1 MKTKKISIL
10 LLIIA
15 LKVSITTVF
24 SQVVINEVMA
34 YSAGNQGLIIFNGN
48 SGNEYVE
55 LYNPS
60 CSSVDVS
67 GYFIGN
73 RQEFSGSSGGG
84 FRIPNV
90 PASIIPPNGHLVL
103 GTSTSSADPNSVDIK
118 IPSYTYCQNSASK
131 NFILANADGWVALYD
146 ASGTPVDAIYW
157 SSAATNISSANDYA
171 GIPCTPTGS
180 PAGVVLESAQ
190 QINSGFPGVLQYVGN
205 TTSLGK
211 TYSRVPDGGAW
222 VRDVTASIND
232 LTVGNCNGGTCVT
245 AATFSITSAVVHPTC
260 GNPNGSITITP
271 TSPGT
276 YTYTWTPNVST
287 TSSANSLAAGSYS
300 IQIDKNGC
308 TKDTTIVLTNSS
320 FPTAILSTP
329 TNPNCGSSDGQIV
342 LGAVTGGVAPY
353 QYNFNGLGY
362 SATSTY
368 SNLAAN
374 SYSLIVKDVNG
385 CTYTAPNIVLSSSNG
400 PTAIISTPTNP
411 SCGASN
417 GQVSLGSV
425 TGGTGPYQY
434 NFNGLGLSST
444 TLYTNLSASS
454 YTLIINDANGC
465 SYTAPNIVLTSG
477 NGPTGIVVT
486 PTNTGCG
493 APTGQVSIGTVTGG
507 TSPYQYNFNG
517 LGLST
522 TTNYS
527 NLAANSYT
535 LVIQDNNGCSYTA
548 PNVVISSANGPTA
561 IVVTPTNT
569 GCGAPTGQ
577 VTLGTVTGG
586 TAPYQY
592 NFSGLGLSS
601 TTTYSNLVA
610 GPYTLTVQDN
620 NGCTFSAPIIT
631 ISSATGPTAIATTKT
646 NETCTL
652 ANGQI
657 SMSTVTGGLAPYTY
671 NFNNLGFSS
680 TTTYSNLAAGTYT
693 LIVQDNNGCAYTAS
707 TISLTNTAGPTAAVV
722 TSTDESCS
730 LANGQVNIGAITGGI
745 APYQINF
752 NNAGYVAATSYLN
765 LSAGNYTLSVKDQ
778 NGCIYNSNT
787 ITLSNTSGP
796 TAVVVTT
803 TNSTCNRNDGNVLI
817 GAVTGGLP
825 PYQYDFNEAG
835 YANTTSYPNLLSTT
849 YTLSI
854 QDGNGCVYNAPPIIV
869 SNTAGPFDLTLTSID
884 ASCEKNNGQIDITN
898 TSGGTMPYTYSID
911 AISYSNSTNF
921 ASLNEGN
928 YTITVKDGNGCI
940 YSESIAIINNDSPI
954 ASFSFYPYILKNEK
968 EDISLTDQSMGN
980 VVIYQWLIPD
990 GTPNTGS
997 SANFN
1002 TKLETYEEGF
1012 YPITLIVTN
1021 EFGCVDSITK
1031 FIERRLDP
1039 IIYIPNA
1046 FTPDD
1051 DTHNNVWSYSLLG
1064 LDLNFFS
1071 MTVFNRWGEI
1081 VWKTTDQS
1089 ASWDGFYKGKRV
1101 QNGTYTWVMNAKDNV
1116 EDKHLTLN
1124 GHLSIIY

>member
-34 YSAGNQGLIIFNGN
+34 YSTGNQGLIIFNGN

-245 AATFSITSAVVHPTC
+245 AATFSITSTVVQPTC

-276 YTYTWTPNVST
+276 YTYAWTPNVST
-287 TSSANSLAAGSYS
+287 TSSATSLSAGSYS

-308 TKDTTIVLTNSS
+308 TKDTTITLISGS
-320 FPTAILSTP
+320 GPTAIESAV
-329 TNPNCGSSDGQIV
+329 TNPDCGQNNGQV
-342 LGAVTGGVAPY
+342 ALGAVTGGTAPY
-353 QYNFNGLGY
+353 EYNFNGAGY
-362 SATSTY
+362 ALAPTIPVPYT
-368 SNLAAN
+368 NLPPG
-374 SYSLIVKDVNG
+374 SYSLLVKDATG
-385 CTYTAPNIVLSSSNG
+385 CVYTAPNIILTSSNG
-400 PTAIISTPTNP
+400 PTAILVNTTNP
-411 SCGASN
+411 ACGISN
-417 GQVSLGSV
+417 GQVSLGAV
-425 TGGTGPYQY
+425 TGGTLPYQY
-434 NFNGLGLSST
+434 NFNGLGLSGIAI
-444 TLYTNLSASS
+444 YTNLSAGS
-454 YTLIINDANGC
+454 YSLIIEDASGC
-465 SYTAPNIVLTSG
+465 IYTSPSIVLTNA
-477 NGPTGIVVT
+477 NGPTAIST
-486 PTNTGCG
+486 TFSNETCNLSN
-493 APTGQVSIGTVTGG
+493 GQITLGLVTGG
-507 TSPYQYNFNG
+507 TPSFQYNLNGLGFSSTTSYTNLIAGTYTLVVKDQNGCTFNAPSIVLSNTVGPTSVAAITTNSTCNLSNGSIQIGLVTGGVLPYQYNFNS
-517 LGLST
+517 LG
-522 TTNYS
+522 YS
-527 NLAANSYT
+527 NLTSF
-535 LVIQDNNGCSYTA
+535 L
-548 PNVVISSANGPTA
+548 
-561 IVVTPTNT
+561 
-569 GCGAPTGQ
+569 
-577 VTLGTVTGG
+577 
-586 TAPYQY
+586 
-592 NFSGLGLSS
+592 
-601 TTTYSNLVA
+601 NL
-610 GPYTLTVQDN
+610 
-620 NGCTFSAPIIT
+620 
-631 ISSATGPTAIATTKT
+631 
-646 NETCTL
+646 
-652 ANGQI
+652 
-657 SMSTVTGGLAPYTY
+657 
-671 NFNNLGFSS
+671 
-680 TTTYSNLAAGTYT
+680 
-693 LIVQDNNGCAYTAS
+693 
-707 TISLTNTAGPTAAVV
+707 
-722 TSTDESCS
+722 
-730 LANGQVNIGAITGGI
+730 
-745 APYQINF
+745 
-752 NNAGYVAATSYLN
+752 AATSY
-765 LSAGNYTLSVKDQ
+765 TLSV
-778 NGCIYNSNT
+778 
-787 ITLSNTSGP
+787 
-796 TAVVVTT
+796 
-803 TNSTCNRNDGNVLI
+803 
-817 GAVTGGLP
+817 
-825 PYQYDFNEAG
+825 
-835 YANTTSYPNLLSTT
+835 
-849 YTLSI
+849 
-854 QDGNGCVYNAPPIIV
+854 QDGNGCVYVSTPIIL
-869 SNTAGPFDLTLTSID
+869 SNTSGPNDLVITTTGAACD
-884 ASCEKNNGQIDITN
+884 NTNGQISINN
-898 TSGGTMPYTYSID
+898 TTGGIIPYTYSID
-911 AISYSNSTNF
+911 GVTYSNVDTYPN
-921 ASLNEGN
+921 LLPGN
-928 YTITVKDGNGCI
+928 YTVSVKDGNGCV
-940 YSESIAIINNDSPI
+940 YSESSIISSSSSPI